1 MTAWLHRLEDAWSLR
16 HHPDPLKVPEH
27 EGRSPVVIVTGAS
40 QGIGRALADEFARA
54 GDDLLL
60 IARTPGALAKA
71 ASEIERDF
79 GVRAHQLAA
88 DLSAPNAADVV
99 LETLAARKLYGD
111 VLVNNAGIGLCRPFA
126 SQRREDVLRLIDL
139 NIRTLTDLM
148 HCLLPGMLK
157 RGRGGVLNVASVAGY
172 VPGPHQAAYYA
183 SKAYVLSLT
192 EAAAQEVS
200 GMGVRISAL
209 IPGPVKTGFHARMG
223 GQRSFYRLLLPE
235 MTAEAVARA
244 GYQGFRCRKLLITPG
259 LLPQFNIIALRLIPH
274 MIITP
279 FMGWF
284 LKRRL
289 GD

>member
-1 MTAWLHRLEDAWSLR
+1 MTGWLRRLEDAWSLR
-16 HHPDPLKVPEH
+16 RHPGPSRTPEH
-27 EGRSPVVIVTGAS
+27 EGCAPVVIVTGAS
-40 QGIGRALADEFARA
+40 EGIGRALADEFARA
-54 GDDLLL
+54 GDTLLL
-60 IARTPGALAKA
+60 ISRTPETLAKA
-71 ASEIERDF
+71 AQEIERDF
-79 GVRAHQLAA
+79 GVRAHQLAT
-88 DLSAPNAADVV
+88 DLSAPNACDVV
-99 LETLAARKLYGD
+99 LETLSAQKLYAD
-111 VLVNNAGIGLCRPFA
+111 VLVNNAGVGLCRPFA
-126 SQRREDVLRLIDL
+126 AQRREDVLRLIDL
-139 NIRTLTDLM
+139 NMRTLTDLM
-148 HCLLPGMLK
+148 HSLLPGMLE

-192 EAAAQEVS
+192 EAVAHEVA

-209 IPGPVKTGFHARMG
+209 IPGPVETRFHARMG
-223 GQRSFYRLLLPE
+223 GQRSFYRLLLPA

-244 GYQGFRCRKLLITPG
+244 GYQGFRCRRLLITPG
-259 LLPQFNIIALRLIPH
+259 LLPQFNIVALRLIPH